1 MTNKAVFAR
10 VSSPIFTWM
19 VAGLTVVVIISNIG
33 ATKGITFGPIVTDGG
48 FFLFPLAY
56 IIGDVIS
63 EVYGWR
69 NSRRSVLITFVLSA
83 FAAACFWIIIALP
96 AAEWYD
102 GQSAL
107 ERTLGP
113 VWLIV
118 VASLLGFASGQLL
131 NALVLVKLK
140 ERFGEQRL
148 VTRVV
153 GSSVVGQ
160 FVDTLVFCSIAA
172 SVIGISDAPTFLN
185 YLAVGFGFKLA
196 VEIVFLPATVAAIK
210 WVKRSEPSYGPADQA
225 HPDNSSPAPL
235 P

>member
-10 VSSPIFTWM
+10 VSSPIFIWL

-33 ATKGITFGPIVTDGG
+33 ATKGVTFGPIVTDGG

-83 FAAACFWIIIALP
+83 FAAACFWVIITLP
-96 AAEWYD
+96 AADWYD
-102 GQSAL
+102 GQDAL

-140 ERFGEQRL
+140 ERFGEKRL
-148 VTRVV
+148 VSRVV

-172 SVIGISDAPTFLN
+172 TVIGVSDAPTFLN

-196 VEIVFLPATVAAIK
+196 VEVVFLPATVTAIK
-210 WVKRSEPSYGPADQA
+210 WVKRVEPNYGPADRE
-225 HPDNSSPAPL
+225 HHGSSSPAPL